1 MQQGTDNRAAR
12 ELEGERSGGAV
23 VNDMPVAC
31 QSRAVT
37 EPQREKARLK
47 YNKPPSK
54 SLDASMTFGA
64 KQHFDIIKMLGG

>member
-1 MQQGTDNRAAR
+1 MHSIGGVQSVKKHVQQGTDKRAAG
-12 ELEGERSGGAV
+12 ELEGAR
-23 VNDMPVAC
+23 P
-31 QSRAVT
+31 
-37 EPQREKARLK
+37 RLK

>member
-1 MQQGTDNRAAR
+1 
-12 ELEGERSGGAV
+12 
-23 VNDMPVAC
+23 MPVAC

-47 YNKPPSK
+47 YNKPSSK
-54 SLDASMTFGA
+54 SLDTSMTFGA

>member
-1 MQQGTDNRAAR
+1 M
-12 ELEGERSGGAV
+12 
-23 VNDMPVAC
+23 C
-31 QSRAVT
+31 SRAQIR
-37 EPQREKARLK
+37 EPRGSLRGQAHLK